1 MRVHRKTQGGQQ
13 QLEIRGEKIEVL
25 EKAQNPKIGRDTDD
39 ERQFPLLFLF
49 GSVNGEPAKIVDDGG
64 YQNQR

>member
-1 MRVHRKTQGGQQ
+1 MHRKTQSGQQ
-13 QLEIRGEKIEVL
+13 QLEIRGEKIEIL
-25 EKAQNPKIGRDTDD
+25 EEAQNRKIGRYADD